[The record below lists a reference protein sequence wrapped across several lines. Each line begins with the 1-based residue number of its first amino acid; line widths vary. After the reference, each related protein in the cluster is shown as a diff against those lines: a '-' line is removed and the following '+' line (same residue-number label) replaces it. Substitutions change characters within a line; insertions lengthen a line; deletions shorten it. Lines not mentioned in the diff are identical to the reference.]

1 MSRYYEAS
9 VEIEEPDKLRK
20 DQIVESCCE
29 EWAFDKESF
38 RDFERGNGAKG
49 IEAVAQDRLCGGET
63 EDEFAARM
71 ATAIWTANGGYCRV
85 VVNTL
90 YLEELP
96 YEAYPMEE
104 TEYEEIMNGAES

>member
-9 VEIEEPDKLRK
+9 VEIEEPDNSKLEK
-20 DQIVESCCE
+20 IKKACCE
-29 EWAFDKESF
+29 EWEFDIEAFQ
-38 RDFERGNGAKG
+38 DFERGNGAKG
-49 IEAVAQDRLCGGET
+49 IEAVAQSRLCGGET

-71 ATAIWTANGGYCRV
+71 AEAIWIANGGYCRV

-96 YEAYPMEE
+96 YTAYPMEE
-104 TEYEEIMNGAES
+104 EEYKEIMEDNNE

>member
-9 VEIEEPDKLRK
+9 IEIEKL
-20 DQIVESCCE
+20 DTSHQEQIIQACCE

-38 RDFERGNGAKG
+38 RGFERGDGAIG

-63 EDEFAARM
+63 EDEFVARM
-71 ATAIWTANGGYCRV
+71 ATAIWTANQGYCRV
-85 VVNTL
+85 VVNAL

-104 TEYEEIMNGAES
+104 AEYEELMNEAES

>member
-9 VEIEEPDKLRK
+9 VEIEEPEKSRQQ
-20 DQIVESCCE
+20 QIKEACCE
-29 EWAFDKESF
+29 EWAFDKEAF
-38 RDFERGNGAKG
+38 QDFERGNGAKG

-63 EDEFAARM
+63 EEEFVARM
-71 ATAIWTANGGYCRV
+71 AEAIWKANGGYCRV

-96 YEAYPMEE
+96 YVAYPMGEE
-104 TEYEEIMNGAES
+104 EYKEIMEENNE